1 MTSPALSVEGLT
13 VVADGRRG
21 TSVPI
26 VRDVSFT
33 VARGARMGLVGES
46 GSGKTMT
53 AMAVMGLLRRP
64 LRVTAGSVRLGDTD
78 LRALGGRA
86 LARVRGS
93 RVAMI
98 YQDPMQSL
106 NPLHRVGEQ
115 IAEAI
120 RLHASVGRRE
130 AMTRA
135 VELLDDVGIH
145 DAPAKARAYPH
156 ELSGGMRQRVMI
168 AMALSADP
176 ELLLCDE
183 PTTALDVTTQRRI
196 VELLVRIS
204 QERGVAMVMITH
216 DLGVAA
222 GFCDEIAVMYAG
234 RLVEQAP
241 VRELYAAP
249 RHPYTEAL
257 LGAACDLTLPLDRAI
272 PTIAGQPPLPGQL
285 ASGCSFHP
293 RCPYAQ
299 EVCTTERPLLRA
311 DDAPGRVACHF
322 ALTREK
328 ASSWLTPRSW
338 KFVHS

>member
-1 MTSPALSVEGLT
+1 
-13 VVADGRRG
+13 
-21 TSVPI
+21 
-26 VRDVSFT
+26 
-33 VARGARMGLVGES
+33 MGLVGES

-64 LRVTAGSVRLGDTD
+64 LRVSAGSVRLGETD
-78 LRALGGRA
+78 LRALRGRQ
-86 LARVRGS
+86 LARVRGG

-120 RLHASVGRRE
+120 RLHASDGRRG
-130 AMTRA
+130 AMARA
-135 VELLDDVGIH
+135 VQLLDDVGIH
-145 DAPAKARAYPH
+145 DAAAKARAYPH

-168 AMALSADP
+168 AMALAADP

-204 QERGVAMVMITH
+204 RERGVAMVMITH

-285 ASGCSFHP
+285 AGGCSFHP

-299 EVCTTERPLLRA
+299 EVCTVERPLLRA
-311 DDAPGRVACHF
+311 PDDEAPSRVACHF
-322 ALTREK
+322 ALT
-328 ASSWLTPRSW
+328 PRAKEVS
-338 KFVHS
+338 HG

>member
-1 MTSPALSVEGLT
+1 MTAALPALAVEGLT
-13 VVADGRRG
+13 VVADAGRAG
-21 TSVPI
+21 PLPI

-53 AMAVMGLLRRP
+53 AMAAMGLLRRP
-64 LRVTAGSVRLGDTD
+64 LRITAGSVRLGETD
-78 LRALGGRA
+78 LRALRGRA
-86 LARVRGS
+86 LNRVRGG
-93 RVAMI
+93 RIGMI
-98 YQDPMQSL
+98 YQDPMRSL
-106 NPLHRVGEQ
+106 NPLHKVGDQ
-115 IAEAI
+115 ISETI
-120 RLHASVGRRE
+120 RLHTSLNRRE
-130 AMTRA
+130 AGAR
-135 VELLDDVGIH
+135 VLELLDDVGIA
-145 DAPAKARAYPH
+145 DAAAKARAYPH

-176 ELLLCDE
+176 EVLICDE

-204 QERGVAMVMITH
+204 REREVAMVMITH

-257 LGAACDLTLPLDRAI
+257 LGAACDLTLPLGRPI

-299 EVCTTERPLLRA
+299 EVCAQQRPALA
-311 DDAPGRVACHF
+311 ESGDGGRVACHF
-322 ALTREK
+322 ALTREEV
-328 ASSWLTPRSW
+328 R
-338 KFVHS
+338 HG

>member
-1 MTSPALSVEGLT
+1 MSDAPALTVEGLT

-21 TSVPI
+21 AAVPI

-33 VARGARMGLVGES
+33 VARGARVGLVGES

-64 LRVTAGSVRLGDTD
+64 LRVAAGSVRLGETD
-78 LRALGGRA
+78 LRALRGRQ
-86 LARVRGS
+86 LARVRGG

-106 NPLHRVGEQ
+106 NPLHRVGDQ

-120 RLHASVGRRE
+120 RLHAPVGRRE
-130 AMTRA
+130 AAARA
-135 VELLDDVGIH
+135 VALLDDVGIA
-145 DAPAKARAYPH
+145 DAAAKARAHPH

-168 AMALSADP
+168 AMALAADP

-204 QERGVAMVMITH
+204 RERGVAMVMITH

-222 GFCDEIAVMYAG
+222 GFCHEIAVMYAG

-257 LGAACDLTLPLDRAI
+257 LGAACDLTLPLDRPI

-285 ASGCSFHP
+285 AGGCSFHP

-299 EVCTTERPLLRA
+299 EVCAAERPPLRDA
-311 DDAPGRVACHF
+311 DEATSARVACHF
-322 ALTREK
+322 A
-328 ASSWLTPRSW
+328 STPRSQE
-338 KFVHS
+338 VSHG

>member
-1 MTSPALSVEGLT
+1 MTPALTVEGLT

-21 TSVPI
+21 SAVEI

-64 LRVTAGSVRLGDTD
+64 LRVSGGSVLLGDTD
-78 LRALGGRA
+78 LRALRGRA
-86 LARVRGS
+86 LARVRGG

-120 RLHASVGRRE
+120 RLHAEVGRRE
-130 AMTRA
+130 AMARA
-135 VELLDDVGIH
+135 VELLTDVGI
-145 DAPAKARAYPH
+145 DDPAVKARAYPH

-168 AMALSADP
+168 AMALAADP

-204 QERGVAMVMITH
+204 RERGVAMVMITH

-257 LGAACDLTLPLDRAI
+257 LGAACDLTLPLERPI
-272 PTIAGQPPLPGQL
+272 PTIAGQPPLPGRL
-285 ASGCSFHP
+285 AGGCSFHP

-299 EVCTTERPLLRA
+299 EVCTLERPLLA
-311 DDAPGRVACHF
+311 APDAAAPARVACHF

-328 ASSWLTPRSW
+328 VR
-338 KFVHS
+338 HG

>member
-1 MTSPALSVEGLT
+1 MSPALPALAVEGLT
-13 VVADGRRG
+13 VVADAGRGREL
-21 TSVPI
+21 PI

-64 LRVTAGSVRLGDTD
+64 LRITAGSVRLGETD
-78 LRALGGRA
+78 LRALRGRA
-86 LARVRGS
+86 LGRVRGG
-93 RVAMI
+93 RIGMI
-98 YQDPMQSL
+98 YQDPMRSL
-106 NPLHRVGEQ
+106 NPLHKVGDQ
-115 IAEAI
+115 ISETI
-120 RLHASVGRRE
+120 RLHTSLSRRE
-130 AMTRA
+130 AGAR
-135 VELLDDVGIH
+135 VLELLADVGIA
-145 DAPAKARAYPH
+145 DAAAKARAYPH

-176 ELLLCDE
+176 DVLLCDE

-204 QERGVAMVMITH
+204 RDRGVAMVMITH

-249 RHPYTEAL
+249 RHPYSEAL
-257 LGAACDLTLPLDRAI
+257 LGAACDLTLPLDRPI
-272 PTIAGQPPLPGQL
+272 PTIAGQPPLPGRL

-299 EVCTTERPLLRA
+299 DVCVEQRPPLEPA
-311 DDAPGRVACHF
+311 AGGGRVACHF
-322 ALTREK
+322 ALTREEV
-328 ASSWLTPRSW
+328 S
-338 KFVHS
+338 HG

>member
-1 MTSPALSVEGLT
+1 MSPALAALAVEGLT
-13 VVADGRRG
+13 VVADAGRGREL
-21 TSVPI
+21 PI

-64 LRVTAGSVRLGDTD
+64 LRITAGSVRLGETD
-78 LRALGGRA
+78 LRALRGRA
-86 LARVRGS
+86 LGRVRGG
-93 RVAMI
+93 RIGMI
-98 YQDPMQSL
+98 YQDPMRSL
-106 NPLHRVGEQ
+106 NPLHKVGDQ
-115 IAEAI
+115 ISETI
-120 RLHASVGRRE
+120 RLHTSLSRRE
-130 AMTRA
+130 AGAR
-135 VELLDDVGIH
+135 VLELLADVGIA
-145 DAPAKARAYPH
+145 DAAAKARAYPH

-176 ELLLCDE
+176 EVLLCDE

-204 QERGVAMVMITH
+204 REREVAMVMITH

-257 LGAACDLTLPLDRAI
+257 LGAACDLTLPLERPI

-299 EVCTTERPLLRA
+299 EVCVEQRPPLETAA
-311 DDAPGRVACHF
+311 DGGGRVACHF
-322 ALTREK
+322 ALTREEV
-328 ASSWLTPRSW
+328 R
-338 KFVHS
+338 HG